1 MIKHLILL
9 KVQNNDRY
17 QNGIA
22 SIVYKFFDKKGA
34 ARKGTR
40 TSSDAFSDKQEQL
53 RKQIIRKF

>member
-9 KVQNNDRY
+9 KLQNNDRY

-22 SIVYKFFDKKGA
+22 SIVYKFFDKKVA
-34 ARKGTR
+34 AHKGTR

>member
-9 KVQNNDRY
+9 KVKNNDRY

-34 ARKGTR
+34 AHKGAR
-40 TSSDAFSDKQEQL
+40 TNPEAFSDKQEEL

>member
-1 MIKHLILL
+1 ML
-9 KVQNNDRY
+9 KVKNNDRY

-34 ARKGTR
+34 AHKGTR